1 VGVLLLCLND
11 SYVLVLSP
19 QEHALWRQRQLEDEL
34 AAVEAE
40 EAEAVS
46 AARSSAQAA
55 LTRLVAE
62 DAAADAAEEAA
73 LSARLEAVHAAVR
86 DTGARAAGLLLA
98 EEKLRQERLAAAAAK
113 AAAESAAKAAA
124 EAAAKAA
131 AERAAKERAD
141 KEEAMRKAAAD
152 AAAARQAAA
161 AAVPAPAAGHANGSG
176 RTMPRATASAI
187 AAEKELAAVLGA
199 ARGLAAP
206 FVSDA
211 GRKPARRQVEKQIV
225 VAVQQIS
232 ATREQVTRK
241 ATELATLLHAMA
253 PGPELAHAMLWL
265 VDKLLAQV
273 ETQVTRL
280 PGFAFA
286 LADTATQ
293 TAQGIQRASDQHC
306 QLLPL
311 LLARMHET
319 SVLCVPKVYVYIA
332 GAWASEE
339 AYFRAL
345 GYATTTSDNG
355 STSLET
361 TDAFLSRTTSMC
373 RFMGALM
380 QSDAAPADGPLG
392 NLAGLPGAWAYLA
405 RLLNGSPPGRDT
417 GTALEAFLS
426 MAGWRLHSAYGRQ
439 FLKVLGAVHTHYLPK
454 LDAQP
459 DAETRPV
466 AVRLRVCVEGGAHL
480 RPPEGRN
487 MPLTDKSSTTL

>member
-1 VGVLLLCLND
+1 MR
-11 SYVLVLSP
+11 VLVFSW

-40 EAEAVS
+40 EAEAVR
-46 AARSSAQAA
+46 AAHSSAQAA

-73 LSARLEAVHAAVR
+73 LSSHLEAVHAAVR
-86 DTGARAAGLLLA
+86 ETGARAAGLLLQ
-98 EEKLRQERLAAAAAK
+98 EERSRQERLAAAAAK

-131 AERAAKERAD
+131 AEQAAKERVE
-141 KEEAMRKAAAD
+141 KEEAVRKAAAD

-161 AAVPAPAAGHANGSG
+161 AAAVVQATAAGQAGGSG

-241 ATELATLLHAMA
+241 ATELATLLLAMS

-280 PGFAFA
+280 PSFAFA
-286 LADTATQ
+286 LADTVTQ
-293 TAQGIQRASDQHC
+293 TAQGIQRASDQHS

-339 AYFRAL
+339 AYFKAL

-373 RFMGALM
+373 RFLGALM
-380 QSDAAPADGPLG
+380 QSEAAPADGQLG

-405 RLLNGSPPGRDT
+405 RLLNGTPPGRDT
-417 GTALEAFLS
+417 STALEAFLS

-439 FLKVLGAVHTHYLPK
+439 FLKVLGAIHTHYLPK